1 MQYNHIFGPVLSRRL
16 GISLG
21 VDLVVHKTC
30 SLDCIYCECGKTT
43 CLTGTQKEYVNL
55 LDVKKELD
63 HFWQNNDDPDYIT
76 FSGSGEPTLNP
87 CLGQVIEYI
96 KTRKPNIKVA
106 VLTNAT
112 LFDDP
117 RVRQA
122 LLKADRVAPSLDAAT
137 KEAFERINRPHK
149 DVDLKKMIQG
159 IQTFA
164 KEYKGELFLEILIL
178 PGINNDLTDLL
189 HLKEA
194 IKKIKPD
201 RVQINTLDRP
211 GTLADIR
218 PATKKELEQVIKIL
232 DYSPI
237 EIIAKVKIDESIQAK
252 VNRKDIKMAIV
263 ETIHRRPCTKKDL
276 IQTFGADPETIDKY
290 IEQLEWEKKIIGV
303 FQERGMF
310 YQTIKDPEKESQT
323 KVQKIKK

>member
-1 MQYNHIFGPVLSRRL
+1 MQYNYIFGPVLSRRL

-30 SLDCIYCECGKTT
+30 SLDCIYCECGETT
-43 CLTGTQKEYVNL
+43 CLTATPKEYVNL

-87 CLGQVIEYI
+87 CLGEVIEYI
-96 KTRKPNIKVA
+96 KIKKPNIKVA
-106 VLTNAT
+106 VLTNTT

-117 RVRQA
+117 SVRQA
-122 LLKADRVAPSLDAAT
+122 LLKADRVSPSLDAAT

-178 PGINNDLTDLL
+178 PGINDDLADLL

-211 GTLADIR
+211 GTLTEIR
-218 PATKKELEQVIKIL
+218 AATKKEIEQVIKAL

-237 EIIAKVKIDESIQAK
+237 EIIAKIDESIQAK
-252 VNRKDIKMAIV
+252 ANREDIKTAIV

-276 IQTFGADPETIDKY
+276 IRTLGADPETVDTY
-290 IEQLEWEKKIIGV
+290 IEQLEREKKIIGV

-310 YQTIKDPEKESQT
+310 YQTIK
-323 KVQKIKK
+323 